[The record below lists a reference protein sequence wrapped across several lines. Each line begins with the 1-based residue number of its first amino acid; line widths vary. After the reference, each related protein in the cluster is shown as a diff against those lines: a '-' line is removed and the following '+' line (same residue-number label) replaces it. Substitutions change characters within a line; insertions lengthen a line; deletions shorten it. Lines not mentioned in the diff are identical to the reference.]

1 MPKYRDQLPQLS
13 GRLFLTDGGLETTLI
28 FHEGVELQHFASF
41 DLLRTVAGVARIRD
55 YYERYIAI
63 AKRNGTGFVLEGA
76 TWRANPDWAEKL
88 GYSRAELAVANR
100 AAVDL
105 MVGLRDAHESEQM
118 PIVISAN
125 IGPRGDGYKI
135 QNAMTAAEAE
145 DYHGWQVSIF
155 RDTEADLVSAFT
167 INYAE
172 EGIGVARAC
181 RKGGIPSV
189 ISFTVETDG
198 RLASGQTIRDAIE
211 QTDRETG
218 NAPAYYMLNC
228 AHPTHFADALR
239 ESEPWTARVRGLRA
253 NASCLSHAEL
263 NDAVA
268 LDAGDPHAL
277 GLEHAELKGRLPQ
290 LTVLGG
296 CCGTDHRHVEQI
308 ALACA
313 PLFDVSRVR

>member
-13 GRLFLTDGGLETTLI
+13 GRLFLTDGGLETTLV

-41 DLLRTVAGVARIRD
+41 DLLRTKLGPARIRT

-63 AKRNGTGFVLEGA
+63 AKQSGVGFVLEAA
-76 TWRANPDWAEKL
+76 TWRANPDWAAKL

-105 MVGLRDAHESEQM
+105 MVKLRDAHESDRT

-135 QNAMTAAEAE
+135 ENAMTAAEAE
-145 DYHGWQVSIF
+145 DYHGWQVDIF
-155 RDTEADLVSAFT
+155 RDTEADLISAFT

-172 EGIGVARAC
+172 EGIGIARAC
-181 RKGGIPSV
+181 RKAGIPSV

-198 RLASGQTIRDAIE
+198 RLASGQTIREAVE

-239 ESEPWTARVRGLRA
+239 ESEAWIARLRGLRA
-253 NASCLSHAEL
+253 NASMRSHAEL
-263 NDAVA
+263 DAAPDLDIGDAV
-268 LDAGDPHAL
+268 DL
-277 GLEHAELKGRLPQ
+277 GRRYQAVREKFGHIC
-290 LTVLGG
+290 VLGG

-308 ALACA
+308 SLACM
-313 PLFDVSRVR
+313 PITV